1 MKIDDNTLIRFI
13 NNDLSGSEKN
23 KIQLLINSNLK
34 IRFRVEGLKNFK
46 SILKEE
52 SKANKK
58 IKMPKNLYEKI
69 SVEQNIEKNYFSNK
83 FSNFYKIAA
92 GILAFVSIG
101 WVITMPNKAYLSQ
114 KNYLPNKNHQT
125 SKIYYTKSERDQFL
139 SKYNNCK
146 AAKQKMFD
154 ENNEEVFP
162 VICKID

>member
-1 MKIDDNTLIRFI
+1 MKINDSILIRFI
-13 NNDLSGSEKN
+13 NNDLSRSDRSN
-23 KIQLLINSNLK
+23 IQLLINNNPR
-34 IRFRVEGLKNFK
+34 IRSRVDGLRNFT

-52 SKANKK
+52 SQANKK
-58 IKMPKNLYEKI
+58 KKIPKILYEKI
-69 SVEQNIEKNYFSNK
+69 SLEQNTKKNYVSNR

-101 WVITMPNKAYLSQ
+101 WFITMPNKAYLSQ
-114 KNYLPNKNHQT
+114 KSYLPNKNYQT
-125 SKIYYTKSERDQFL
+125 TKIYYTKSERDQFL

-146 AAKQKMFD
+146 ASKQKTFD

>member
-1 MKIDDNTLIRFI
+1 MKIDDSSLIRFI
-13 NNDLSGSEKN
+13 NNDLSKSERN
-23 KIQLLINSNLK
+23 KIQLLINNNPK
-34 IRFRVEGLKNFK
+34 IRSKVEGLKNFNFV
-46 SILKEE
+46 LKEE

>member
-1 MKIDDNTLIRFI
+1 MKIDDSILIRFI
-13 NNDLSGSEKN
+13 NNDLSRSEKN
-23 KIQLLINSNLK
+23 KIRLLINNNPK
-34 IRFRVEGLKNFK
+34 IKFRVQGLINLR
-46 SILKEE
+46 SILKEK

-58 IKMPKNLYEKI
+58 ILMPKSLYEKI
-69 SVEQNIEKNYFSNK
+69 SIEQNTKKNYISNK

-92 GILAFVSIG
+92 GILVFISIG
-101 WVITMPNKAYLSQ
+101 WVITMPDKAYLSQ
-114 KNYLPNKNHQT
+114 KNYLPNKNYDT

>member
-1 MKIDDNTLIRFI
+1 MKIDDSTLIRFI
-13 NNDLSGSEKN
+13 NNDLSRSEKN
-23 KIQLLINSNLK
+23 KIRLLINNNPK
-34 IRFRVEGLKNFK
+34 IKFRVQGLINLR
-46 SILKEE
+46 SILKEK

-58 IKMPKNLYEKI
+58 ILMPKSLYEKI
-69 SVEQNIEKNYFSNK
+69 SIEQNTKKNYISNK

-92 GILAFVSIG
+92 GILVFISIG
-101 WVITMPNKAYLSQ
+101 WVITMPDKAYLSQ
-114 KNYLPNKNHQT
+114 KNYLPNKNYDT

>member
-1 MKIDDNTLIRFI
+1 MKIDDSKIIKFI
-13 NNDLSGSEKN
+13 NNDLSRSEKN

-34 IRFRVEGLKNFK
+34 IRSRVEGLKNFK

-101 WVITMPNKAYLSQ
+101 WVMTMPNKAYLSQ
-114 KNYLPNKNHQT
+114 KSYLPDKNYYS

-139 SKYNNCK
+139 SKYDNCK
-146 AAKQKMFD
+146 SDKQKMFD